1 MNDRGKQCILMCSP
15 VFWVRWIMW
24 WSKCN
29 ILCLGV
35 SPQSS
40 SNLLEVP
47 KKDWLLVCKGQ
58 IKTISNFIYLYSQKH
73 SREERMYFFIAFLEF
88 CSHIDIHTV
97 WYQNKNS
104 LYDLMAIKKLYTFM
118 ISEWYLVLEI
128 VWKRLDIKEM
138 ENINSFPL

>member
-1 MNDRGKQCILMCSP
+1 MNDRGKQCRLMCSP
-15 VFWVRWIMW
+15 VFWVRWIML

-29 ILCLGV
+29 ILCRGV

-40 SNLLEVP
+40 STLVKVP

-73 SREERMYFFIAFLEF
+73 RKEKRSSLGFLLMYWHAAAVSLIL
-88 CSHIDIHTV
+88 TV

-104 LYDLMAIKKLYTFM
+104 LYDLAIKKLHTFM
-118 ISEWYLVLEI
+118 ISEWYLVF
-128 VWKRLDIKEM
+128 R
-138 ENINSFPL
+138 NCNSIEKKW